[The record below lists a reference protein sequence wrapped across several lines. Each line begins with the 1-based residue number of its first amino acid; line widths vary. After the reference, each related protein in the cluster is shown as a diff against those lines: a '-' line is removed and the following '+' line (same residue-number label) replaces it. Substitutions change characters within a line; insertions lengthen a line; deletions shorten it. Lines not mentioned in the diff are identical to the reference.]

1 MKSINK
7 SQRGRPVENDTPLLQ
22 YTQEFKDPKGEK
34 YIWVW
39 DKTKFN
45 NGPLSVEIFD
55 PQFNTSEKLL
65 RELEKLEQ
73 KYQPKKG
80 DRKPRITKADK
91 QRMEQIQN
99 ELEEF
104 HYSIYPDDRPATRG
118 RKPKK

>member
-22 YTQEFKDPKGEK
+22 YTQEFREHTGEK

-39 DKTKFN
+39 DKIKSPN
-45 NGPLSVEIFD
+45 SPLSVTIED
-55 PQFNTSEKLL
+55 PQYIVSEKLL

-91 QRMEQIQN
+91 QRMEQIQH

-104 HYSIYPDDRPATRG
+104 HYSIYPEDKPAIRG

>member
-1 MKSINK
+1 MKYISK

-34 YIWVW
+34 HTWIW
-39 DKTKFN
+39 DKTKS
-45 NGPLSVEIFD
+45 NGPLNVIIEN

-80 DRKPRITKADK
+80 DRKPF
-91 QRMEQIQN
+91 
-99 ELEEF
+99 L
-104 HYSIYPDDRPATRG
+104 S
-118 RKPKK
+118 